1 MVRRLRG
8 RWRSAHSS
16 RDACGL
22 VPRRR
27 QHPMFVLNKMPRL
40 LRIAGL
46 TFGPQESA
54 CSLDVVSQCILS
66 QGPRTNVCAKRKL
79 FAQERPSRYCRL
91 QDEWLECSRV
101 ITSHKARIGV
111 DIGGTFT
118 DVALEVGHGRF
129 TAKTLTTSRAPEE
142 GVLAALRSVITEAGI
157 DPGQVGVVIHG
168 TTLATNALIERKGA
182 KTALLTTE
190 GFRDVVEIRHENR
203 FEQYD
208 VNIDLPPPLV
218 PRRLR
223 LPVRERIDAQ
233 GEVLVPLDEASVARA
248 IEALAAQ
255 EVEAVAVGLLHSFTN
270 PDHERRLGEAIAR
283 RLPQVAVTLSCEVS
297 PEMREYER
305 FSTACANAYLQPL
318 IGRYLAKLDRELLR
332 AGFRCPLLLMTSGGG
347 ITATETAIRFPVRL
361 VESGPAG
368 GAIFAA
374 CIARQ
379 HGLDQVVSFDMGGT
393 TAKIC
398 LIDKAQPQSAR
409 VFEVARIYRFL
420 KGSGL
425 PLRIPV
431 IEMVEIGAGGGS
443 IARVDT
449 RGRIV
454 VGPDSAGSEPG
465 PVCYGRGGEEPT
477 VTDADVVLGRID
489 PTTFSGG
496 KMTLDVVGAE
506 RAAAERIGA
515 ALNLATE
522 HAALGISE
530 MVDEN
535 MANAARVH
543 AIESG
548 KDLRPRALIAF
559 GGAAP
564 LHAARVAEK
573 LGIGRILVPANAGVG
588 SAVGL
593 LRAPVAYEIVRGRL
607 MRLDSFDAA
616 SVNRLF
622 ADMRAE
628 AEAIVRRGAP
638 AAKLVEERC
647 AFMRYRGQG
656 HEIAV
661 ELPVRDFTAGDRS
674 TIRELFEAVYRRL
687 YSRAIPG
694 VEIEILSWVIAV
706 RAPAEGQ
713 LSAAAREQ
721 PTGPKPRARRPVFD
735 PEVGEFQEVPIYWR
749 PDLAPGAR
757 ISGPAVIAEDETST
771 VVSERF
777 DARIGEFGYIELTRN
792 EA

>member
-1 MVRRLRG
+1 MT
-8 RWRSAHSS
+8 SS
-16 RDACGL
+16 
-22 VPRRR
+22 PT
-27 QHPMFVLNKMPRL
+27 
-40 LRIAGL
+40 I
-46 TFGPQESA
+46 
-54 CSLDVVSQCILS
+54 
-66 QGPRTNVCAKRKL
+66 
-79 FAQERPSRYCRL
+79 
-91 QDEWLECSRV
+91 RV
-101 ITSHKARIGV
+101 GI

-118 DVALEVGHGRF
+118 DVALETGERRF
-129 TAKTLTTSRAPEE
+129 TAKILTTPQAPEE
-142 GVLAALRSVITEAGI
+142 GVLAVLRSVHARAGVE
-157 DPGQVGVVIHG
+157 PGQVGLIVHG

-182 KTALLTTE
+182 RTALLTTE
-190 GFRDVVEIRHENR
+190 GFRDVLEIRHENR

-208 VNIDLPPPLV
+208 INIDLPPPLV

-223 LPVRERIDAQ
+223 LPIRERIDAQ
-233 GEVLVPLDEASVARA
+233 GEVLVALDESSVSRA
-248 IEALAAQ
+248 IEALAANQ
-255 EVEAVAVGLLHSFTN
+255 VAAVAVGFLHSFTN
-270 PDHERRLGEAIAR
+270 PDHERRVGEVIAR
-283 RLPQVAVTLSCEVS
+283 RLPDVAVTLSCEVS

-318 IGRYLAKLDRELLR
+318 IGRYLAKLERELML

-347 ITATETAIRFPVRL
+347 ITTAETAIRFPVRL
-361 VESGPAG
+361 VESGPAA

-379 HGLDQVVSFDMGGT
+379 HELEQVVSFDMGGT

-398 LIDKAQPQSAR
+398 LIDKAQPQTAR
-409 VFEVARIYRFL
+409 AFEVARVYRFL

-449 RGRIV
+449 LRRIV

-465 PVCYGRGGEEPT
+465 PACYGRGGKEPT
-477 VTDADVVLGRID
+477 VTDADLVLGRID

-496 KMTLDVVGAE
+496 KMSLDLAAAQRAVAERVGAP
-506 RAAAERIGA
+506 
-515 ALNLATE
+515 LNLATE

-548 KDLRPRALIAF
+548 KELGPRTLIAF

-573 LGIGRILVPANAGVG
+573 LGISRVLVPTNAGVG

-607 MRLDSFDAA
+607 MRLGSFDPA
-616 SVNRLF
+616 SANRLLSE
-622 ADMRAE
+622 MRGE
-628 AEAIVRRGAP
+628 AEAIVRRAEP
-638 AAKLVEERC
+638 AASLLEQRS

-661 ELPVRDFTAGDRS
+661 ELPARDFTSADRS
-674 TIRELFEAVYRRL
+674 ALRELFETAYRRL
-687 YSRAIPG
+687 YSRSIPG
-694 VEIEILSWVIAV
+694 VEIEILSWVVAV
-706 RAPAEGQ
+706 SAPSEGE
-713 LSAAAREQ
+713 LGAPLPER
-721 PTGPKPRARRPVFD
+721 PTEPRPRSRWPVFD
-735 PEVGEFQEVPIYWR
+735 PDVGEFQEVAAYWR
-749 PDLAPGAR
+749 GDLVPGAR

-771 VVSERF
+771 VISPRF
-777 DARIGEFGYIELTRN
+777 EARIDRFGYIELIRR

>member
-1 MVRRLRG
+1 MT
-8 RWRSAHSS
+8 SAST
-16 RDACGL
+16 
-22 VPRRR
+22 
-27 QHPMFVLNKMPRL
+27 
-40 LRIAGL
+40 I
-46 TFGPQESA
+46 
-54 CSLDVVSQCILS
+54 
-66 QGPRTNVCAKRKL
+66 
-79 FAQERPSRYCRL
+79 
-91 QDEWLECSRV
+91 RV
-101 ITSHKARIGV
+101 GV

-118 DVALEVGHGRF
+118 DVALETPERRF
-129 TAKTLTTSRAPEE
+129 TEKILTTAQAPEA
-142 GVLAALRSVITEAGI
+142 GVLAALRSVIAKAGVEAGE
-157 DPGQVGVVIHG
+157 VGLIVHG

-182 KTALLTTE
+182 RTALLTTE
-190 GFRDVVEIRHENR
+190 GFRDVLEIRHENR

-208 VNIDLPPPLV
+208 INIDLPPPLV

-233 GEVLVPLDEASVARA
+233 GEVLVPLDEPSVVRA

-255 EVEAVAVGLLHSFTN
+255 EVEAVAVAFLHSFTN

-283 RLPQVAVTLSCEVS
+283 RLPDVAVTLSSEVS

-318 IGRYLAKLDRELLR
+318 IGRYLGKLERELAG

-347 ITATETAIRFPVRL
+347 ITTTETAIRFPVRL

-398 LIDKAQPQSAR
+398 LIDKAQPQTAR
-409 VFEVARIYRFL
+409 AFEVARMYRFL

-449 RGRIV
+449 LGRIA
-454 VGPDSAGSEPG
+454 VGPDSAGSAPG
-465 PVCYGRGGEEPT
+465 PVCYGRGGKEPT
-477 VTDADVVLGRID
+477 VTDADLILGRID
-489 PTTFSGG
+489 PAAFSGG
-496 KMTLDVVGAE
+496 KMPLEV
-506 RAAAERIGA
+506 AAAERTLA
-515 ALNLATE
+515 AAIAAPLKLATE
-522 HAALGISE
+522 HAALGVSE

-548 KDLRPRALIAF
+548 KDLAPRTLIAF

-573 LGIGRILVPANAGVG
+573 VGIGRILVPLNAGVG

-593 LRAPVAYEIVRGRL
+593 LRAPPAYEIVRGRL
-607 MRLDSFDAA
+607 MRLESFDAA
-616 SVNRLF
+616 LANRLL
-622 ADMRAE
+622 AAMRAE
-628 AEAIVRRGAP
+628 AEAIVRRAAP
-638 AAKLVEERC
+638 AAPPQEQRS

-661 ELPVRDFTAGDRS
+661 ALPVREFTSADRS
-674 TIRELFEAVYRRL
+674 SIRELFEAAYRRL
-687 YSRAIPG
+687 YSRALPG
-694 VEIEILSWVIAV
+694 VEIEILSWVVAV
-706 RAPAEGQ
+706 STPSEGHLGTPAVERP
-713 LSAAAREQ
+713 SE
-721 PTGPKPRARRPVFD
+721 PKPVARRPIFD
-735 PEVGEFQEVPIYWR
+735 PEIAEFRDVDIYWR
-749 PDLAPGAR
+749 PDLTPGAR

-771 VVSERF
+771 VVSPRF
-777 DARIGEFGYIELTRN
+777 DARIDRFGYIELTRK